1 MTLSY
6 LSFVVFLDPYQ
17 GSDGICLL
25 SQYVVFL
32 VQGIVT
38 LPSLSPYSNKA
49 LISGAHRWE
58 MKYTYLQDIYFIVKP
73 WIQRNKSISQIKM
86 CMCGE

>member
-17 GSDGICLL
+17 GNDGICLL
-25 SQYVVFL
+25 SYP
-32 VQGIVT
+32 T
-38 LPSLSPYSNKA
+38 LIRL

-58 MKYTYLQDIYFIVKP
+58 IKYTYLQDIYCIVKP
-73 WIQRNKSISQIKM
+73 WIQRNKSM
-86 CMCGE
+86 NGVW